1 MRLVA
6 ACVSLVALAS
16 GCAAQVGDTNLN
28 LHQRAVFAN
37 GTSYRLAEF
46 QVSEVDNA
54 TGKGPPKVPGREV
67 TVSVEISNAGPPL
80 SAADVV
86 MRFSYWGDRNT
97 ELRPAEVTGATS
109 VIAPGARGRVSKTYT
124 VANTPELFRSRELRV
139 VVDVPTYPS
148 VTFSGAKP

>member
-1 MRLVA
+1 VRLVA

-97 ELRPAEVTGATS
+97 ELRPAEVAGTTS
-109 VIAPGARGRVSKTYT
+109 VIASGARGRVSKTYT